1 MNGSHLQK
9 AISLVLKHHLCR
21 VPSLTHGL
29 SPNLCAPH
37 PPTPSRVCV
46 HVHTSACVCVYVHAY
61 VPKVD
66 TRHIFSI
73 VLVLIIIFKNL
84 FVFLGVSFV
93 CMFGYHV
100 HAGPEEARRLLWNI
114 I

>member
-37 PPTPSRVCV
+37 PPPAVCVCTCTPLRVCV
-46 HVHTSACVCVYVHAY
+46 CVHAY

-73 VLVLIIIFKNL
+73 VLVLIIIFKSL
-84 FVFLGVSFV
+84 FMFLGVSFV